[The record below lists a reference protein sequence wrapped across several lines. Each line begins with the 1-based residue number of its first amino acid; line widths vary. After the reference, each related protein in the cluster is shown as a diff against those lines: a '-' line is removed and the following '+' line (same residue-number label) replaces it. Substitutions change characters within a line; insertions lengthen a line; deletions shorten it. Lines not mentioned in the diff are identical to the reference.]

1 MAGRSG
7 DPPVREKVIRDRF
20 VASGQDDNLLSKIPA
35 QRVSAVGADL
45 AEAKLAAAPGTS
57 APGALLLDNLL
68 ECPNAQHA
76 EATGKTTR
84 LLDRL
89 QGVGEQVQSLLKPDP
104 QLKIEAELKEVESFE
119 SEVIK
124 LSTPQQFQ
132 AKTDELKARLQAG
145 ASLDDI
151 RSEAYAVARR
161 AASVALKKHPFDSQV
176 RGALAMDSGRISQ
189 MGTGEGKTLTALLPL
204 YLSSLAGKGS
214 HLITVNDFLAQS
226 GFEQNKPALDLLGVK
241 AGLVLKDMSQEAKRE
256 GYAADIT
263 YVSNDTLG
271 FDYLG
276 DRTTRDPRSRVQREP
291 FAALVDE
298 VDQILLDEAR
308 VPLIISGKLPDEQN
322 AQAEKEYRYFG
333 QVIEHLQPGADF
345 RVELDSHCA
354 VLTELGEEVV
364 SNEIALLEAEQKNDS
379 QGLELGLKLR
389 SVMIEIGKL
398 EALEQPEHHAG
409 LSERLGNFFHPQPA
423 LPEEAQIMFDQQSD
437 ERERLQRAKN
447 DLVEQKELL
456 QEQFPGVNLYSE
468 EGAPRVRYLHNALA
482 ARGLYKL
489 GVDYTVENGQVQIVD
504 EFKGRISEG
513 RRFSNGL
520 HQALEAKEKVAINP
534 ETRTVASITYPNL
547 LKRYERLA
555 GMTGTAKS
563 SEKEFNEVLGL
574 DVVEIAP
581 NLESRRVDHPD
592 VVFATMDDKLKA
604 VPALVQKCFE
614 EGVPVLVGTRSVAM
628 NKYVAKLLE
637 DAGIPNQALN
647 AEDVKTN
654 TPEENLMIADAGLS
668 GAVTVATNMAGRGV
682 DIKPDKVNYKKLY
695 LECLARR
702 EQGLEVEV
710 RDAEEAE
717 KLAFWC
723 SLSSDPAQQIPYQ
736 ILSAGDTQDQAPPG
750 QVRIRIGQ
758 SDSPTAASGLRSK
771 DFPGKKLVVLALDRN
786 FDERIDDQLKGRA
799 GRQGAPGETRFLLS
813 LDDDLLRTFGEEE
826 LERMRLLVPPNGVE
840 GDPTVGRWVSEC
852 QARATGNYVETRLN
866 SAKYDKVANHQREIV
881 WSFRDALV
889 GSRPDLNPVD
899 PPLDVKSTSLEWIAQ
914 SWSEALESELGAK
927 KHPKDSKLN
936 EALDGIAEQFGY
948 RLDLDGADA
957 ATKEKPLNERITEA
971 VNRSFDKWA
980 AQLPAEATAQYQWDC
995 VLGAIDDAWIDHLED
1010 LESLKDNANLE
1021 TYAGKDPF
1029 DAYQELTVKA
1039 FDKMWKRIHKDIGTR
1054 LFPQMEKDAAFLQ
1067 SLPK

>member
-1 MAGRSG
+1 MIPYAPVRVEDLSKFSLPKLAGRSG
-7 DPPVREKVIRDRF
+7 NQPVREKAIADQF
-20 VASGQDDNLLSKIPA
+20 VASEQAEAGLPKMSVQKPSAPENLL
-35 QRVSAVGADL
+35 D
-45 AEAKLAAAPGTS
+45 
-57 APGALLLDNLL
+57 
-68 ECPNAQHA
+68 CPTAQHA
-76 EATGKTTR
+76 DASERTTG
-84 LLDRL
+84 LLERL
-89 QGVGEQVQSLLKPDP
+89 QGVGEQVEGLLKPDP
-104 QLKIEAELKEVESFE
+104 QLKIEAELIEVESFE
-119 SEVIK
+119 PEVLK
-124 LSTPQQFQ
+124 LSTPEQFQ
-132 AKTDELKARLQAG
+132 AKTQDLKARLQAG

-151 RSEAYAVARR
+151 RAEAYAVARR
-161 AASVALKKHPFDSQV
+161 AASVALKKRPFDSQL

-189 MGTGEGKTLTALLPL
+189 MGTGEGKTLTALMPL

-241 AGLVLKDMSQEAKRE
+241 AGLVLKDSSQEAKRE

-276 DRTTRDPRSRVQREP
+276 DRMTRDPRSRVQREP

-308 VPLIISGKLPDEQN
+308 VPLIISGKLPDDQN
-322 AQAEKEYRYFG
+322 AQAEKEYKFFSKIVDKLR
-333 QVIEHLQPGADF
+333 PGADF

-364 SNEIALLEAEQKNDS
+364 ANEMALAQAEESGDAK
-379 QGLELGLKLR
+379 GLETGLRLR
-389 SVMIEIGKL
+389 SLMVEIGKL
-398 EALEQPEHHAG
+398 EALEQPEHQAG
-409 LSERLGNFFHPQPA
+409 LAERLGNFFHPQPA
-423 LPEEAQIMFDQQSD
+423 LPEEAQIMFDAQRD
-437 ERERLQRAKN
+437 EQERLQRTKA
-447 DLVEQKELL
+447 DLIEQKESL
-456 QEQFPGVNLYSE
+456 QQEFPGVNLYSE
-468 EGAPRVRYLHNALA
+468 EGPSRVSYLQNALA

-520 HQALEAKEKVAINP
+520 HQALEAKEEVAINP

-563 SEKEFNEVLGL
+563 SENEFNEVLGL
-574 DVVEIAP
+574 EVVEIAP
-581 NLESRRVDHPD
+581 NLESKRVDHPD
-592 VVFATMDDKLKA
+592 LVFATMDDKLKA

-637 DAGIPNQALN
+637 EAGIPNQALN

-702 EQGLEVEV
+702 EKGLEVEV

-717 KLAFWC
+717 KLAFWFN
-723 SLSSDPAQQIPYQ
+723 LSSDPSQQIPYQ
-736 ILSAGDTQDQAPPG
+736 IATGDAPEGQPG
-750 QVRIRIGQ
+750 QVVIRVGQ
-758 SDSPTAASGLRSK
+758 SGPSAANVLRSQ

-786 FDERIDDQLKGRA
+786 LDERIDDQLKGRA
-799 GRQGAPGETRFLLS
+799 GRQGAPGESRFLLS
-813 LDDDLLRTFGEEE
+813 LDDDLLRVFGEEE
-826 LERMRLLVPPNGVE
+826 LARMRLLVPPNGVE
-840 GDPTVGRWVSEC
+840 GDPTVGRWVGEC

-881 WSFRDALV
+881 WAFRDSLV
-889 GSRPDLNPVD
+889 DSRPDINPVD
-899 PPLDVKSTSLEWIAQ
+899 PPLDFKTTSLEWIAQ
-914 SWSEALESELGAK
+914 SWTEALEAELGGK
-927 KHPKDSKLN
+927 KHPKETKLN
-936 EALDGIAEQFGY
+936 AAMEKLTEQFGY
-948 RLDLDGADA
+948 RLDLEGADA
-957 ATKEKPLNERITEA
+957 ATKEKPLNERISEA

-980 AQLPAEATAQYQWDC
+980 AQLPPGSVPQYQWDC
-995 VLGAIDDAWIDHLED
+995 VLGAVDDAWIEHLED

-1039 FDKMWKRIHKDIGTR
+1039 FDKMWKRIHADIGTR
-1054 LFPQMEKDAAFLQ
+1054 LFPQMEKDAAFWQ